1 MEEFDVNGAYSR
13 LVADG
18 KIDKT
23 KVSGDDFIREYNT
36 NDNYRKHVEDYMG
49 TISTTVAKEAPT
61 VAETPKANVTDLGVQ
76 PEAKEAPTVAE
87 TPETSVTD
95 LEVQPKAE
103 EAPVVAETPETSVT
117 DLGTQ
122 PEAKE
127 DDSAEAFNLEPMVKE
142 LKDESDAITLDLADQ
157 KMKLPESAEASPKQ
171 NREVILFGRE
181 DYEPLINYVSKDEY
195 FKKYWPY
202 KDPKDGK
209 IKDTYGGIAMK
220 TVFGEGENNDFMV
233 NGQPYGLTPEENA
246 KQLEAFRLIDD
257 ESRLIPTATG
267 KYIWHRYSEND
278 ELPRAFRERVA
289 KVTELLHNN
298 ADKET
303 IDREVLQARKDLYG
317 LIVKP
322 YMMADGDVKI
332 GDEQTKLS
340 SVAKEC
346 IDSALENREGSEAR
360 VGQLYLEA
368 IRKCMYSVDYTRE
381 YSHAIDKMNMTLR
394 DHLYNEYAGR
404 GKGRYKNMTDFE
416 KTAESAYSYIEY
428 VDALRKSGVSAEQIN
443 SVLKSTG
450 SKSVFDSRARKDM
463 DNLFAL
469 KNYEKMRQAL
479 SSANE
484 DKALS
489 EYSNALLGNTGLST
503 FFLPNK
509 IQAYGYSFGYE
520 DDGISA
526 SFQGHKM
533 GVIIS
538 YDEIADLAKKRIKVD
553 SYIKSKGVASA
564 LEKLQSSEDRISKG
578 EAAVTILSAIKA
590 DYNDA
595 LWTKRNI
602 DEAANA
608 FAEARERNSE
618 GVMASVWR
626 VASAPFTHPFSGI
639 SETLTKGYDREDLD
653 SASADAVRL
662 AGMEKGRSVFGFQ
675 HRQAISMRLSA
686 EHLAG
691 NELSEQAQTTQAFEQ
706 AAGNLGEIALDMW
719 VGAKGLG
726 LATKLLTGFRK
737 GARLAN
743 RFRKFGSFFMK
754 DGSMGES
761 LARTGKYIFDST
773 GKAILMPLS
782 MPSTYWKDMDMVY
795 ADEFGNMYFKK
806 NNDSFGKRWLENVA
820 MLMSFE
826 GLGKFFNPK
835 LWVRANIEKELADV
849 SFAKALDRTLRGQ
862 VGKLTFERSA
872 DAVFTGIPMM
882 LYQSLEAAINGEDIS
897 KVWSADNTKAAI
909 IAGIAMHY
917 ANPKTQLEAL
927 TGGRSAVAI
936 PGRIA
941 HNLSLQR
948 IYDSLDARSRKLA
961 REVREAADDKEIN
974 AIISAEVERIK
985 AIGDEEMRKEALAK
999 ASKALS
1005 FGLQEKGV
1013 ELALAI
1019 EKAGAEAP
1027 EVKTEGAEPNP
1038 ASATKEGAPEI
1049 KAEEEK
1055 PAAEVEESKGE
1066 ESPSLLSRIRTKVRN
1081 VFRKKEDEAPQTK
1094 EEAPATEVKAD
1105 VEPERKAETEP
1116 ERTTEAEPER
1126 KVEAERKDEAE
1137 AEPERKGDF
1146 ADGDI
1151 ILTTETDAEGKERS
1165 QQWRVSEGADGELWA
1180 VPEGEATDLRRVR
1193 LSAIAHR
1200 ATPGEAVTSV
1210 KTPLTEKP
1218 RQEQKSAIS
1227 HTEPNFLEV
1236 PPEVRREQGYVY
1248 HNGMLV
1254 QRQTP
1259 EDVGMILGNG
1269 VEISFGNDR
1278 PAVNAQ
1284 YALVPIDKVQAA
1296 HVDEHRNPLHFIP
1309 EAQPKERDVNDG
1321 ASVEERTK
1329 MKNAFRPHAITIGD
1343 MSAFSGAPIVNERGE
1358 AIQGNNRIALLK
1370 EILQMGDARAINA
1383 AGKYYSYLREH
1394 ATELGIDPKDIRK
1407 GMMLVRVARVSDA
1420 QAIELGNIPD
1430 SNMTTGGERKLPSQQ
1445 IVRRLSIGDKF
1456 NDFVAVL
1463 FGGNSADMSISDA
1476 IDKNGQNALEWLCR
1490 QGYISN
1496 AEYQSAMMSHRGKQR
1511 LTDDA
1516 SDTMTRIVNDVV
1528 CQGATPRQVEIWKE
1542 QSQQRKSMMLSVLA
1556 KLISLPEERRKPVYD
1571 KVFRALEL
1579 ISEVEAIDEQF
1590 PKGGVPDT
1598 FRAIFQRMGQMS
1610 MLGES
1615 DRLRGFSVEDALLA
1629 AVIKGER
1636 NAQSLRLRQFM
1647 GRVVEHTDKTTV
1659 RDGELDFGPRK
1670 EMSVEEA
1677 IRSAAREQYGI
1688 SDESIAEAQ
1697 MLIDKKEAQY
1707 ADGRLSV
1714 GQDGVRDEAVY
1725 EMTRNL
1731 VSDAVGK
1738 DNVIEVSDAEAREM
1752 LDTREDAVL
1761 MGSRTK
1767 TKMKAIEDYYADKDL
1782 DENARAVVDVFSG
1795 KADNLPIE
1803 VERADGK
1810 RRIIIR
1816 QGNESKAGTKH
1827 SLFRHFGTRSNY
1839 IEIDEIAMIPEIIAK
1854 GERVVTGKRVEYNYE
1869 TAEGPCLRVTTEISK
1884 NNREVF
1890 SNFISNKK
1898 TLQSEYRQAQKGNTH
1913 LSAQTTDAEVM
1924 GTKVSENSE
1933 NSAKDNVKYY
1943 KEWILSTPGGVV
1955 YGWTAGGKIYLNRDA
1970 MNPDA
1975 PIHEYT
1981 HLWDEMLRKK
1991 NPALWLRG
1999 KELLKRTSLWQE
2011 VLDDANYAD
2020 IRADEDAVAS
2030 EVHSRLTGRE
2040 GAKLLA
2046 GILADGRI
2054 KPMERAGVL
2063 SQVKAWITDMYREL
2077 RGTFEKW
2084 SGRDL
2089 SKLSVEDFTRMTL
2102 RDLADGVNPRDY
2114 IVPESDARFSI
2125 RTEGAPRKTK
2135 TAYAAFVMLR
2145 DKDGKL
2151 SFHPKMIKGDSAG
2164 TPVLTW
2170 LNADTGIISRDR
2182 NGNIITNTLGR
2193 ISVQNNSIDKN
2204 GKAPKSTPLAWR
2216 PGKHLAPYPN
2226 ASQFKLGNGKMQGNI
2241 IFAEVEYAADKDYQT
2256 QAWEYGINANGK
2268 YVHSQAGLPYIP
2280 KDGFYMYR
2288 TNARPDVPAMII
2300 TGAYKVNRFLTD
2312 AEAKKLNQAAGG
2324 EWIERDGATIDKAFL
2339 RENGISDEQLEARKS
2354 EFDTSKL
2361 EGPRDESAK
2370 VMELEAYTPRAINF
2384 DDVNLKAAAKENG
2397 QNLDDYRNNYKTP
2410 QERGWRRENALNDG
2424 TLERPGANVG
2434 GGIEAEAV
2442 ESMGVRMGVRVVVDR
2457 TLGSR
2462 GAYNPN
2468 TGEVRVNPDAHKS
2481 MADLERTMAHEIVGH
2496 KGIHSL
2502 LGKSFDK
2509 VCERVSH
2516 LVDSE
2521 ADKALGSLFRN
2532 WGTMSR
2538 RERGAEYMAWLAEKG
2553 GENTNPGKWQRVCGY
2568 IRVAMR
2574 RMGFGFEVT
2583 DADVRYMLYVSAKR
2597 ATKAG
2602 RSLSAMVESYSPA
2615 EREYIERLRT
2625 EAELS
2630 HDPMQDVMRMGE
2642 GDGWLQRP
2650 QSQFAP
2656 DGNGDMMM
2664 RTNIGVSPRELTE
2677 WGELMAQ
2684 SSAFGRANTYG
2695 AGEKFT
2701 VNVVDAAYPIAR
2713 FMAGVLGL
2721 KNAEQARSVNG
2732 YNNPYMNRERSASRS
2747 MTEYR
2752 RAMDIYK
2759 PRLAD
2764 ARVDAIGASLRVWP
2778 ELRRKRGAA
2787 EMLWHVYISA
2797 KGGLERQ
2804 EYHMSQPDAEA
2815 RDYAGLTSMYKALL
2829 EIKANKRSD
2838 VKNAFEL
2845 WARSK
2850 TGKNVKYEKASLEL
2864 IEEFAKS
2871 KVGSLKDFCA
2881 EYEEWCMQ
2889 GSRASKFWGIVSEMT
2904 GRMRRQMYESDLI
2917 SSDSYHRLQF
2927 GGTLAEIYR
2936 DATGRVLDDATASQ
2950 YPNLESMVKAGLI
2963 DEAYALG
2970 LRPLY
2975 THYLPLKG
2983 EYSELSLVESSTGAL
2998 EAAAEATNRH
3008 KGDMPSANIHSVEGH
3023 QNLTIDPVSVLL
3035 YDYMRSMSASFEN
3048 EWRKQLADMVA
3059 AHEDS
3064 LGQGDEPMAVVCRN
3078 MLNIDAKLGKLLPGK
3093 GRDRKKTYEDNAV
3106 YVSIGGKSCA
3116 ILFADQNV
3124 GRAINAPFVKP
3135 GPVGTLVR
3143 SMTRGFSTL
3152 FTSLN
3157 ATFWGSN
3164 LLRDSHALVEYNFVK
3179 GLGGAK
3185 SGTLSTIARLA
3196 GVELKDAGALLRQA
3210 WGELGGKPAK
3220 DPYVREFF
3228 DHGAR
3233 TAANEQS
3240 SRDEIEGI
3248 MKSMFK
3254 TDKDGNPIS
3263 LKNEN
3268 VVSATMQLIERIGEM
3283 TELRTRLLTYVAW
3296 RRKGASVEEAVHHS
3310 KEVSVNFDRR
3320 GRWARQWGLFQ
3331 PFLNAAIQANRRD
3344 WELAKGEP
3352 LRFLM
3357 YRGIHFASRTMIA
3370 LGIGYIAYNAFSDD
3384 ESQLSFEQYLERYY
3398 AINNYTRNSYHLLP
3412 MGDLGTISFA
3422 DALDNRPWNMLGDV
3436 LLREYFLSNGML
3448 KGRTEDE
3455 SPDKILTDMG
3465 TALFEKLGVE
3475 PASRAYRWAV
3485 SGIGSIPSVLFGGH
3499 PALAPMFNIIEN
3511 RNHMG
3516 AAIQKEDYNHDS
3528 SLPEYTRD
3536 REAIK
3541 GTLSHKIAVWLN
3553 NATAINGK
3561 KVGVINLGGGQIAEL
3576 GGSFGTISDITGT
3589 VAGAI
3594 NLARG
3599 GDVRDFARK
3608 MIVLK
3613 GFYRQPIEKYYES
3626 GKKSDWFKL
3635 RRKADENLNTFKNM
3649 LKHKYEGSVEADL
3662 GALLVEADAQGL
3674 YYIGGLSTLE
3684 RMAKESGQPWVNEMV
3699 SELKD
3704 GTYRSHRYAE
3714 GDLKYAIE
3722 LLGRAAYLDA
3732 IAPEKVADVTEDT
3745 ETAWALSRLGRK
3757 VQTAL
3762 GKITKLTPE
3771 DGYNAE
3777 EAKKEFADALRDI
3790 TETSALSAVESELN
3804 ILKQ

>member
-1 MEEFDVNGAYSR
+1 
-13 LVADG
+13 
-18 KIDKT
+18 
-23 KVSGDDFIREYNT
+23 
-36 NDNYRKHVEDYMG
+36 
-49 TISTTVAKEAPT
+49 
-61 VAETPKANVTDLGVQ
+61 
-76 PEAKEAPTVAE
+76 
-87 TPETSVTD
+87 
-95 LEVQPKAE
+95 
-103 EAPVVAETPETSVT
+103 
-117 DLGTQ
+117 
-122 PEAKE
+122 
-127 DDSAEAFNLEPMVKE
+127 
-142 LKDESDAITLDLADQ
+142 
-157 KMKLPESAEASPKQ
+157 
-171 NREVILFGRE
+171 
-181 DYEPLINYVSKDEY
+181 
-195 FKKYWPY
+195 
-202 KDPKDGK
+202 
-209 IKDTYGGIAMK
+209 
-220 TVFGEGENNDFMV
+220 
-233 NGQPYGLTPEENA
+233 
-246 KQLEAFRLIDD
+246 
-257 ESRLIPTATG
+257 
-267 KYIWHRYSEND
+267 
-278 ELPRAFRERVA
+278 
-289 KVTELLHNN
+289 
-298 ADKET
+298 
-303 IDREVLQARKDLYG
+303 
-317 LIVKP
+317 
-322 YMMADGDVKI
+322 
-332 GDEQTKLS
+332 
-340 SVAKEC
+340 
-346 IDSALENREGSEAR
+346 
-360 VGQLYLEA
+360 
-368 IRKCMYSVDYTRE
+368 
-381 YSHAIDKMNMTLR
+381 
-394 DHLYNEYAGR
+394 
-404 GKGRYKNMTDFE
+404 
-416 KTAESAYSYIEY
+416 
-428 VDALRKSGVSAEQIN
+428 
-443 SVLKSTG
+443 
-450 SKSVFDSRARKDM
+450 
-463 DNLFAL
+463 
-469 KNYEKMRQAL
+469 
-479 SSANE
+479 
-484 DKALS
+484 
-489 EYSNALLGNTGLST
+489 
-503 FFLPNK
+503 
-509 IQAYGYSFGYE
+509 
-520 DDGISA
+520 
-526 SFQGHKM
+526 
-533 GVIIS
+533 
-538 YDEIADLAKKRIKVD
+538 
-553 SYIKSKGVASA
+553 
-564 LEKLQSSEDRISKG
+564 
-578 EAAVTILSAIKA
+578 
-590 DYNDA
+590 
-595 LWTKRNI
+595 
-602 DEAANA
+602 
-608 FAEARERNSE
+608 
-618 GVMASVWR
+618 
-626 VASAPFTHPFSGI
+626 
-639 SETLTKGYDREDLD
+639 
-653 SASADAVRL
+653 
-662 AGMEKGRSVFGFQ
+662 
-675 HRQAISMRLSA
+675 
-686 EHLAG
+686 
-691 NELSEQAQTTQAFEQ
+691 
-706 AAGNLGEIALDMW
+706 
-719 VGAKGLG
+719 
-726 LATKLLTGFRK
+726 
-737 GARLAN
+737 
-743 RFRKFGSFFMK
+743 
-754 DGSMGES
+754 
-761 LARTGKYIFDST
+761 
-773 GKAILMPLS
+773 
-782 MPSTYWKDMDMVY
+782 
-795 ADEFGNMYFKK
+795 
-806 NNDSFGKRWLENVA
+806 
-820 MLMSFE
+820 
-826 GLGKFFNPK
+826 
-835 LWVRANIEKELADV
+835 
-849 SFAKALDRTLRGQ
+849 
-862 VGKLTFERSA
+862 
-872 DAVFTGIPMM
+872 
-882 LYQSLEAAINGEDIS
+882 
-897 KVWSADNTKAAI
+897 
-909 IAGIAMHY
+909 
-917 ANPKTQLEAL
+917 
-927 TGGRSAVAI
+927 
-936 PGRIA
+936 
-941 HNLSLQR
+941 
-948 IYDSLDARSRKLA
+948 
-961 REVREAADDKEIN
+961 
-974 AIISAEVERIK
+974 
-985 AIGDEEMRKEALAK
+985 
-999 ASKALS
+999 
-1005 FGLQEKGV
+1005 
-1013 ELALAI
+1013 
-1019 EKAGAEAP
+1019 
-1027 EVKTEGAEPNP
+1027 
-1038 ASATKEGAPEI
+1038 
-1049 KAEEEK
+1049 
-1055 PAAEVEESKGE
+1055 
-1066 ESPSLLSRIRTKVRN
+1066 
-1081 VFRKKEDEAPQTK
+1081 
-1094 EEAPATEVKAD
+1094 
-1105 VEPERKAETEP
+1105 
-1116 ERTTEAEPER
+1116 
-1126 KVEAERKDEAE
+1126 
-1137 AEPERKGDF
+1137 
-1146 ADGDI
+1146 
-1151 ILTTETDAEGKERS
+1151 
-1165 QQWRVSEGADGELWA
+1165 
-1180 VPEGEATDLRRVR
+1180 
-1193 LSAIAHR
+1193 
-1200 ATPGEAVTSV
+1200 
-1210 KTPLTEKP
+1210 
-1218 RQEQKSAIS
+1218 
-1227 HTEPNFLEV
+1227 
-1236 PPEVRREQGYVY
+1236 
-1248 HNGMLV
+1248 
-1254 QRQTP
+1254 
-1259 EDVGMILGNG
+1259 
-1269 VEISFGNDR
+1269 
-1278 PAVNAQ
+1278 
-1284 YALVPIDKVQAA
+1284 
-1296 HVDEHRNPLHFIP
+1296 
-1309 EAQPKERDVNDG
+1309 
-1321 ASVEERTK
+1321 
-1329 MKNAFRPHAITIGD
+1329 
-1343 MSAFSGAPIVNERGE
+1343 
-1358 AIQGNNRIALLK
+1358 
-1370 EILQMGDARAINA
+1370 
-1383 AGKYYSYLREH
+1383 
-1394 ATELGIDPKDIRK
+1394 
-1407 GMMLVRVARVSDA
+1407 
-1420 QAIELGNIPD
+1420 
-1430 SNMTTGGERKLPSQQ
+1430 
-1445 IVRRLSIGDKF
+1445 
-1456 NDFVAVL
+1456 
-1463 FGGNSADMSISDA
+1463 
-1476 IDKNGQNALEWLCR
+1476 
-1490 QGYISN
+1490 
-1496 AEYQSAMMSHRGKQR
+1496 
-1511 LTDDA
+1511 
-1516 SDTMTRIVNDVV
+1516 MTRIVNDVV

-1610 MLGES
+1610 MLGAES

-1714 GQDGVRDEAVY
+1714 GQDGVRDGAVY
-1725 EMTRNL
+1725 EMARDL

-1738 DNVIEVSDAEAREM
+1738 DNVIEVSDAEAHEM
-1752 LDTREDAVL
+1752 IGAREDAVL

-1795 KADNLPIE
+1795 KRDNVAIE
-1803 VERADGK
+1803 VESQDGK
-1810 RRIIIR
+1810 RRVIMR
-1816 QGNESKAGTKH
+1816 QGNERKAGTRH
-1827 SLFRHFGTRSNY
+1827 SLFRHFGTQSDNFT
-1839 IEIDEIAMIPEIIAK
+1839 IDEITFIPEVIAK
-1854 GERVVTGKRVEYNYE
+1854 GQRSAEGKRVAYDYTE
-1869 TAEGPCLRVTTEISK
+1869 TDGTRLRLTTEIASGSEIFT
-1884 NNREVF
+1884 NFYTNR
-1890 SNFISNKK
+1890 KP
-1898 TLQSEYRQAQKGNTH
+1898 LQSESGVTMTTQR
-1913 LSAQTTDAEVM
+1913 SARTTEAEVM

-1933 NSAKDNVKYY
+1933 NSAKDNVKYS

-1981 HLWDEMLRKK
+1981 HLWDEMLRKR

-2164 TPVLTW
+2164 TPVRTW

-2481 MADLERTMAHEIVGH
+2481 MADLERTMAHEVVGH

-2721 KNAEQARSVNG
+2721 KNAEQARRVNG

-2764 ARVDAIGASLRVWP
+2764 ARVDAIGASLIVWP

-2850 TGKNVKYEKASLEL
+2850 TGKKVKYEKASLEL

-2881 EYEEWCMQ
+2881 EYEEWCMH

-3106 YVSIGGKSCA
+3106 YVRIGGKSCA

-3164 LLRDSHALVEYNFVK
+3164 LLRDSHSLVEYNFVK

-3475 PASRAYRWAV
+3475 PVSRAYRWAV
-3485 SGIGSIPSVLFGGH
+3485 SGTGSIPGVLFGGH

-3561 KVGVINLGGGQIAEL
+3561 KVGIINLGGGQIAEL

-3704 GTYRSHRYAE
+3704 GTYRNHHYAE

-3771 DGYNAE
+3771 DGYTAE
-3777 EAKKEFADALRDI
+3777 DAKKEFADALRDI